1 MHQKKEEEYQTRVTH
16 FSRPYRAKQAK
27 RGATSAIRAH
37 DHAPDGSRWRGW
49 HTTTDNQHTGGRG
62 SVRGGRSGARLAPL
76 VPGGARSLALAGA
89 PLSALGLGRRSRIV
103 QLDLAKS
110 IASKCEWP

>member
-1 MHQKKEEEYQTRVTH
+1 
-16 FSRPYRAKQAK
+16 
-27 RGATSAIRAH
+27 
-37 DHAPDGSRWRGW
+37 
-49 HTTTDNQHTGGRG
+49 
-62 SVRGGRSGARLAPL
+62 VRGGRSGARLAPL